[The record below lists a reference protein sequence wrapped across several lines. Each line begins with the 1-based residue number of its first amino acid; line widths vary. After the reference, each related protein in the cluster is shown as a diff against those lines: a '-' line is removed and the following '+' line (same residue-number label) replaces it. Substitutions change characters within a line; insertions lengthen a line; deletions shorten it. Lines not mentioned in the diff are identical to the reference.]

1 MKVIESEEDLMSK
14 ELYRGGRN
22 GLCCLSMQLSAP
34 NLQTNLQNP
43 SQIDNKRIQNLC
55 KIRTNAIQGSFLGS
69 RGAVLAPGALL
80 YKNKKLESQ
89 FISRKWTSKAGFW
102 DRGKAGR
109 GIKIAIFNINRRVG
123 RPNSTPG
130 GVPTKARKFYGT

>member
-69 RGAVLAPGALL
+69 RGAVLAPGTLL
-80 YKNKKLESQ
+80 SANKRLEIQSINRKL
-89 FISRKWTSKAGFW
+89 TSKAGFW
-102 DRGKAGR
+102 DGGTAERGM
-109 GIKIAIFNINRRVG
+109 KIVVTKINRRVG